1 MTLFEKLI
9 TLISYIKQPAKR
21 KMIKMAATFHNQ
33 VGLEVGGP
41 SALFNFKS
49 AFPIYLH
56 AKMIDGVNFSNHTL
70 WEGEIQQGNLY
81 KYYKNKQGFQFIGE
95 AADLSAVKDASYEFV
110 LSCHSLEHVANPIK
124 ALKDW
129 SRVMKQHGRLVLVL
143 PDKEFTFDHNRPIT
157 TLTHLIEDYNNH
169 VTESDTTHFEEVI
182 ALHDFKYDA
191 FVKSKED
198 LINRTHL
205 NIENR
210 AVHHHVFNLGLIKE
224 LLVYC
229 GFEMVHQQTYPPFH
243 LVSVAQKK

>member
-1 MTLFEKLI
+1 MTLFEKI
-9 TLISYIKQPAKR
+9 VTIISYIKQPAKR
-21 KMIKMAATFHNQ
+21 KMINLAATFENQ

-81 KYYKNKQGFQFIGE
+81 SYYKNKKGFQFIGE
-95 AADLSAVKDASYEFV
+95 AADLSDVKDASYDFV

-129 SRVMKQHGRLVLVL
+129 RRVMKQHGRLVLVL

-157 TLTHLIEDYNNH
+157 SLEHLIEDYENNT
-169 VTESDTTHFEEVI
+169 TESDTTHFEEVI
-182 ALHDFKYDA
+182 ALHDFTYDS

-198 LINRTHL
+198 LIKRTAA

-210 AVHHHVFNLGLIKE
+210 AVHHHVFNLALIKE
-224 LLVYC
+224 MLIYC
-229 GFEMVHQQTYPPFH
+229 GFEMLLQQTYPPFH
-243 LVSVAQKK
+243 LVSVAKKM